1 MPSAAPP
8 FSDEED
14 DVPRR
19 IPRLGDMTLADIP
32 PEMGL
37 FPLSGVLLLPRGKL
51 PLNVFEPRY
60 IALVEDA
67 LASHRLIGLIQPRW
81 QEDEDEDN
89 EAPPLYSIGC
99 LGRLTS
105 MTERAD
111 GTYAITLTGLLRFR
125 LLRETGLRRGY
136 RVARIDVS
144 SFAGDLNEI
153 PSEPF
158 DRAQLLSS
166 LKHYFQKKGLNAR
179 WSLIEQMDDSLL
191 LVTLPMICPFP
202 PAEKQALLDAENLT
216 DRVRVLQ
223 TLLDLSGPEQEGPP
237 S

>member
-1 MPSAAPP
+1 MPRSTLP
-8 FSDEED
+8 FVED

-32 PEMGL
+32 PEIGL

-81 QEDEDEDN
+81 QEDEDEEN

-111 GTYAITLTGLLRFR
+111 GTYAMTLTGLLRFR

-158 DRAQLLSS
+158 DRVQLLHS
-166 LKHYFQKKGLNAR
+166 LKLYFQKKGLSAR

>member
-1 MPSAAPP
+1 
-8 FSDEED
+8 
-14 DVPRR
+14 
-19 IPRLGDMTLADIP
+19 MTLADIP
-32 PEMGL
+32 PEVGL

-81 QEDEDEDN
+81 QEDEDEGN
-89 EAPPLYSIGC
+89 EAPPLYTTGC

-111 GTYAITLTGLLRFR
+111 GTYAMTLTGLLRFR

-158 DRAQLLSS
+158 DRTQLLNS
-166 LKHYFQKKGLNAR
+166 LKNYFQKKRA
-179 WSLIEQMDDSLL
+179 ECP
-191 LVTLPMICPFP
+191 LVPDRTDGRQ
-202 PAEKQALLDAENLT
+202 PASGDFT
-216 DRVRVLQ
+216 H
-223 TLLDLSGPEQEGPP
+223 DLSFPSGGKTGIAGCRKSDRPCAGPANTARPVRSGTGRP
-237 S
+237 SFLTI